1 MANLRKDQKDMRG
14 FSTSFPRG
22 GAGAGLLL
30 LRIAVGLQLLTQAL
44 AADVAPWWRL
54 LLPPSLAGSLAVV
67 LAIFLAVLLVVG
79 LLTPLAAAIGALCQ
93 LLCLGQ
99 AGWAQASP
107 SIVGAFTAIA
117 LVLLGPGA
125 YAADARLFGRRRLV
139 LPAGP
144 ADHNRF

>member
-1 MANLRKDQKDMRG
+1 MRG

-22 GAGAGLLL
+22 GAGVGLLL
-30 LRIAVGLQLLTQAL
+30 LRLAVALQLLSEAL
-44 AADVAPWWRL
+44 LTEMAPWWQA
-54 LLPPSLAGSLAVV
+54 LLPAG
-67 LAIFLAVLLVVG
+67 LAVLLTV
-79 LLTPLAAAIGALCQ
+79 LLTALLVLGMLTPVAGAFASLSQLFCLAH
-93 LLCLGQ
+93 

-107 SIVGAFTAIA
+107 CIVGAFTAAA

-139 LPAGP
+139 LPASP

>member
-1 MANLRKDQKDMRG
+1 MANQRGDNTDMRG
-14 FSTSFPRG
+14 FNTGFPRG

-30 LRIAVGLQLLTQAL
+30 LRLAVGLGVLAETLSAEAL
-44 AADVAPWWRL
+44 PWWQL
-54 LLPPSLAGSLAVV
+54 ALPAGLGAWLAVS
-67 LAIFLAVLLVVG
+67 LAVLLTLG
-79 LLTPLAAAIGALCQ
+79 LLTPVAGAIGALWQ

-107 SIVGAFTAIA
+107 CIVGLLTAAA

-144 ADHNRF
+144 ADDKRF

>member
-1 MANLRKDQKDMRG
+1 MRG

-22 GAGAGLLL
+22 GAGVGLLL
-30 LRIAVGLQLLTQAL
+30 LRAAVALQLLSETLFSAVTPWWQAMLPAGL
-44 AADVAPWWRL
+44 AALFP
-54 LLPPSLAGSLAVV
+54 V
-67 LAIFLAVLLVVG
+67 LLAVLLVLG
-79 LLTPLAAAIGALCQ
+79 MLTPMVGAIASLCQ

-99 AGWAQASP
+99 AGWPQASP
-107 SIVGAFTAIA
+107 CIVDAFTAAA

-139 LPAGP
+139 LPASP

>member
-1 MANLRKDQKDMRG
+1 MRG

-22 GAGAGLLL
+22 GAGVGLLL
-30 LRIAVGLQLLTQAL
+30 LRLSVALQLLSETL
-44 AADVAPWWRL
+44 FADVAPWWQATLPGGLAAL
-54 LLPPSLAGSLAVV
+54 LSVM
-67 LAIFLAVLLVVG
+67 LAVLLVLG
-79 LLTPLAAAIGALCQ
+79 MLTPVAGAVAALCQ
-93 LLCLGQ
+93 LFCLAH

-107 SIVGAFTAIA
+107 CIVGAFTAAA